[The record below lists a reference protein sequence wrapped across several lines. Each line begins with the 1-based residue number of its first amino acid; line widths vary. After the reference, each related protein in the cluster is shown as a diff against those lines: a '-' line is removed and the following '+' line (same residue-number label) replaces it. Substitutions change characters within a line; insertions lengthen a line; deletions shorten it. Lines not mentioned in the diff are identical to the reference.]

1 VVETVDGIRAV
12 RFDGTNEFMRSEEIA
27 PDAVTD
33 NDPFTFEA
41 FIKSDPNSRGG
52 GLLQFGPRAG
62 FADSG
67 DGMKV
72 SSMLRSYRE
81 KKPNRRH
88 LKNSAGWKHLVF
100 VYEGRRK
107 PSHVYINGKQV
118 DWNYFSAW
126 YVPLMQKMMIGKG
139 FTGDIAHLR
148 MWRGIKS
155 EKEIAQMAQKALGQ
169 VKAK

>member
-1 VVETVDGIRAV
+1 
-12 RFDGTNEFMRSEEIA
+12 MRSEEIA

-52 GLLQFGPRAG
+52 GLLQFGPLGGFSRKDVGLNVLGMYRA
-62 FADSG
+62 
-67 DGMKV
+67 
-72 SSMLRSYRE
+72 YRE
-81 KKPNRRH
+81 KKPQISH
-88 LKNSAGWKHLVF
+88 QAIATGWQHMVF

-118 DWNYFSAW
+118 SWNYFSAW
-126 YVPLMQKMMIGKG
+126 YVPMMQKMMIGKG

-155 EKEIAQMAQKALGQ
+155 EKEIGEMAEAALAKQ
-169 VKAK
+169 VTK